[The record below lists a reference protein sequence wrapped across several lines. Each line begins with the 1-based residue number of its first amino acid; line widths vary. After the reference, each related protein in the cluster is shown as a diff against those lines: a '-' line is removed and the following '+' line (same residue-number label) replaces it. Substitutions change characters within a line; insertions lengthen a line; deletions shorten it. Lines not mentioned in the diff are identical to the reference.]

1 MIVRYEKAGVIGL
14 LDNAGHLI
22 LAQVRLNEQTMREK
36 TKVSDQ
42 KGGKKKRQND
52 NFQLQSQKDKKQKRR
67 YVLTVFIII
76 SPIKL
81 LKRVL
86 VVFIIVLKWPFQLF
100 GLLLFGEV
108 PGVLKVI
115 GVCLVF
121 ASIVSIAVRDVFL
134 SKWKRTKADE

>member
-52 NFQLQSQKDKKQKRR
+52 NFQLQSQKDKKQ
-67 YVLTVFIII
+67 
-76 SPIKL
+76 
-81 LKRVL
+81 
-86 VVFIIVLKWPFQLF
+86 
-100 GLLLFGEV
+100 
-108 PGVLKVI
+108 
-115 GVCLVF
+115 
-121 ASIVSIAVRDVFL
+121 
-134 SKWKRTKADE
+134 